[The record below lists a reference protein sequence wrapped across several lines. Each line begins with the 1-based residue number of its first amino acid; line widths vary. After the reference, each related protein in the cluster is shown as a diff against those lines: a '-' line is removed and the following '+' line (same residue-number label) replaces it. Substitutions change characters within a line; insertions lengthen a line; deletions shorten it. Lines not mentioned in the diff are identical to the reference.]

1 MKKFK
6 NNYRVILSNV
16 LSNKDGNEIINTLY
30 LYFSMIVSNKLLS
43 KTAIGDTTVSL
54 SGMLFP

>member
-1 MKKFK
+1 MKEFK
-6 NNYRVILSNV
+6 INYLVVVSTG
-16 LSNKDGNEIINTLY
+16 LSNKDGNEDSNTLY
-30 LYFSMIVSNKLLS
+30 LYFSMIVSNKSLS